1 MRYCRSSTLQF
12 ALEGTGQALGSF
24 VAPFLLLL
32 LVFGPEVDAFC
43 VALRLPSLKQA
54 RPHEVR

>member
-1 MRYCRSSTLQF
+1 M
-12 ALEGTGQALGSF
+12 
-24 VAPFLLLL
+24 APFLLLL

-43 VALRLPSLKQA
+43 AALRLPLLKQA